1 MNHSFPILSPSRVLA
16 LLLMSAGLAAFGGQ
30 SSDSAVT
37 SSGTA
42 SGAASLSGSP
52 SAQVAA
58 NSAYTFRPAS
68 VSPAGTSL
76 LFSIQNKPAWA
87 NFSLTS
93 GELSGTPSGSETG
106 EYSGIQISA
115 TDGSNTAILPSFAI
129 RVTAPSA
136 LVASGSSS
144 TTTPASSSTAQS
156 SSSGGSTTSSSGAG
170 STGSTSSSS
179 SGSTGT
185 STASSDTVSVSWQA
199 PTENTNGS
207 AITNLAGYT
216 IYFGTSAS
224 SMTQQVNI
232 ATVGELTYVI
242 SNLGPGTWYFEVVA
256 VNTAGVSS
264 APSSVVSVT
273 T

>member
-16 LLLMSAGLAAFGGQ
+16 LLLMSAGLAACGGQ

-76 LFSIQNKPAWA
+76 LFSIQNKPVWA

>member
-16 LLLMSAGLAAFGGQ
+16 LLLLSAGLAACGGQ
-30 SSDSAVT
+30 SSDSGT
-37 SSGTA
+37 SSA
-42 SGAASLSGSP
+42 VASLSGSP
-52 SAQVAA
+52 NAQVAA

-93 GELSGTPSGSETG
+93 GELSGTPSSSETG

-115 TDGSNTAILPSFAI
+115 TDGSNTAILPAFTI

-136 LVASGSSS
+136 LVASS
-144 TTTPASSSTAQS
+144 SSSTASTTPGSSSGAES

-170 STGSTSSSS
+170 STGATGSTSSSS
-179 SGSTGT
+179 SGSTG
-185 STASSDTVSVSWQA
+185 TASSDTVSVSWQA
-199 PTENTNGS
+199 PTQNTNGS
-207 AITNLAGYT
+207 ALTNLAGYT

-224 SMTQQVNI
+224 SLTQKVSI

-242 SNLGPGTWYFEVVA
+242 SNLGAGTWYFEVVA